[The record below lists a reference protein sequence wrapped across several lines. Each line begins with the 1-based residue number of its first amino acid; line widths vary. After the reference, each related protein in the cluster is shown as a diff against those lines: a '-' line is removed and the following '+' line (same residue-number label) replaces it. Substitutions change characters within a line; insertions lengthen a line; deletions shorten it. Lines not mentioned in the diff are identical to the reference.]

1 MYVTIP
7 PKVLFERCNRTA
19 GLHWCRL
26 HFLHLSTEVQYVR
39 FIRNR
44 MFISCILFSTDHMG
58 GGYKVSDE
66 IDMLHFMTWV
76 LTRGIQQVKA
86 LLLW

>member
-1 MYVTIP
+1 
-7 PKVLFERCNRTA
+7 
-19 GLHWCRL
+19 
-26 HFLHLSTEVQYVR
+26 
-39 FIRNR
+39 

-58 GGYKVSDE
+58 GGYNVSDE